1 MYKECKNCK
10 HTWASPLVFRC
21 SNCNSNSFYM
31 IDPKTGERTEGA
43 NTILETSEDEFNP
56 GSKIIDN
63 KLDAKSSEKISY
75 EPNIKISIDKIEETE
90 VVPGLTVR
98 RTTLLNKVGAFPKTI
113 IVIQAITIFVLLAI
127 FSAGYVAST
136 IQINSLRAAI
146 ENASFEANKDL
157 INEIKKVEE
166 IASSN
171 QKTLNE
177 TLPNAVDTL
186 SKLEGIVD
194 VLQESDPY
202 SQPVDLNNFISKIKE
217 STVTVYCNDNI
228 GSGFAANIALTKDL
242 TDEGYQTAIIT
253 NDHVA
258 GECLRVR
265 YGSELLT
272 VKVGDNSY
280 YAKLYNTSSANGN
293 DLALLVI
300 KEYLEPLP
308 MSDDYPEIGYW
319 TMAVG
324 SPHGLEGSVTF
335 GNISQVFRDKKLITT
350 DTLINVGNSGGPLI
364 NSAGEVVGINTWLAG
379 TTGLVIP
386 LPRLC
391 EGILSCTSSSV
402 LSW

>member
-1 MYKECKNCK
+1 M
-10 HTWASPLVFRC
+10 V
-21 SNCNSNSFYM
+21 
-31 IDPKTGERTEGA
+31 DPKTGERTEGS
-43 NTILETSEDEFNP
+43 NTILEISEDEIKSAPPIKENSINFK
-56 GSKIIDN
+56 SDKKITH
-63 KLDAKSSEKISY
+63 
-75 EPNIKISIDKIEETE
+75 EPSIKISIDKIEETE
-90 VVPGLTVR
+90 VEPGLTVR

-136 IQINSLRAAI
+136 IQINNLRSAI
-146 ENASFEANKDL
+146 ENASFEANRDL
-157 INEIKKVEE
+157 INEIKKVED
-166 IASSN
+166 IASAN
-171 QKTLNE
+171 QKTLDE
-177 TLPNAVDTL
+177 KLPNAVDAL
-186 SKLEGIVD
+186 SKLEGIVE

-202 SQPVDLNNFISKIKE
+202 SQPVDLNNFISKVKE
-217 STVTVYCNDNI
+217 STVTVYCNSNI

-265 YGSELLT
+265 YGSDLLT
-272 VKVGDNSY
+272 VKVGSDSY
-280 YAKLYNTSSANGN
+280 YAKVYNTSSANGN

-308 MSDDYPEIGYW
+308 MSGDYPEIGYW